1 MVKRKIVKQ
10 GAATMMVSLPAK
22 WVKENHLS
30 KGDEVNLEA
39 EGQSLVVSTQFSRK
53 RETRIKLSRMV
64 EPSIRT
70 LISNSYRKGYDKIAV
85 EFEDNIQFKI
95 LEDTVK
101 NNLIGFEVIKKEA
114 KSCIIENV
122 TEPSLDQFEN
132 LLKKMFLSI
141 HDIFEI
147 TKVRLEKPDSREIED
162 FEEVSIRTQ
171 KYDNFCRRCISKQS
185 NLVDNSEFFWM
196 YLSMIFHGQRELF
209 HLNRIIDKKTR
220 VHDKTKKILAECY
233 ELFKLAEKA
242 YFEKNTELLGKM
254 HDIEQQILRQK
265 AHMHFAHGKD
275 EKEHAIIHYLLSA
288 SRKFFQSN
296 SPLAGLL
303 L

>member
-22 WVKENHLS
+22 WINENHIS
-30 KGDEVNLEA
+30 KGDEINLET
-39 EGQSLVVSTQFSRK
+39 EGQSIVISAQFSRK
-53 RETRIKLSRMV
+53 KESRIKLSRLV

-70 LISNSYRKGYDKIAV
+70 LISNAYRKGYDRIIV
-85 EFEDNIQFKI
+85 DFTDNKQFKI

-101 NNLIGFEVIKKEA
+101 NNLIGFEVIKNEA
-114 KSCIIENV
+114 NSCIIENV

-132 LLKKMFLSI
+132 LLKKMFLSV

-147 TKVRLEKPDSREIED
+147 TKKRFENPDSKEIED

-171 KYDNFCRRCISKQS
+171 KYDNFCRRCVSKQS
-185 NLVDNSEFFWM
+185 NVVDNSEFFWM

-209 HLNRIIDKKTR
+209 HLNKIIEKKTK
-220 VHDKTKKILAECY
+220 VHEKTKKILSECY
-233 ELFKLAEKA
+233 EIFKLSEKA
-242 YFEKNTELLGKM
+242 YFEKNVELLGKM
-254 HDIEQQILRQK
+254 HDLEQQILRQK

-288 SRKFFQSN
+288 ARKFFQSN

-303 L
+303 V